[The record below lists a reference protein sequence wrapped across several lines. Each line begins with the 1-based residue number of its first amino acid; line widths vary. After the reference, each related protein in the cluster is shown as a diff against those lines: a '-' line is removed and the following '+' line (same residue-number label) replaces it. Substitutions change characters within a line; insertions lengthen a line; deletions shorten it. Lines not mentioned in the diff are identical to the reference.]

1 MAHQRPQLNK
11 SYTRKPHQYKATNK
25 LVNIHDIG
33 ETIALTFINE
43 ETTDDEKYDYRFDTD
58 EYSKQ
63 QAIEIVRRH
72 CYPISDHAIENP
84 VQIVETGLDAM
95 LDPQI
100 GEGMTNDG
108 LRDLQYARSRIEITT
123 IEEQD
128 EQDEQET

>member
-1 MAHQRPQLNK
+1 MTHQRSRLNK
-11 SYTRKPHQYKATNK
+11 SYTRKPHQDKATNK
-25 LVNIHDIG
+25 IVSIHDIG

-43 ETTDDEKYDYRFDTD
+43 ENSDEDEDEYVYLFDTD

-63 QAIEIVRRH
+63 QAIEIIRRH

-84 VQIVETGLDAM
+84 VQIVETATEAM

-100 GEGMTNDG
+100 GDGMTNDG
-108 LRDLQYARSRIEITT
+108 LRDLQYALTQVEITT

-128 EQDEQET
+128 KQET

>member
-11 SYTRKPHQYKATNK
+11 SYTRKPHQDKATNRI
-25 LVNIHDIG
+25 VNIHDIG

-43 ETTDDEKYDYRFDTD
+43 ETTDEDEYDYRFDED
-58 EYSKQ
+58 SAYSKQ

-84 VQIVETGLDAM
+84 VQIVETATEAM

-100 GEGMTNDG
+100 GDGMTNDG
-108 LRDLQYARSRIEITT
+108 LRDLQYALTQVEITA
-123 IEEQD
+123 INEH
-128 EQDEQET
+128 